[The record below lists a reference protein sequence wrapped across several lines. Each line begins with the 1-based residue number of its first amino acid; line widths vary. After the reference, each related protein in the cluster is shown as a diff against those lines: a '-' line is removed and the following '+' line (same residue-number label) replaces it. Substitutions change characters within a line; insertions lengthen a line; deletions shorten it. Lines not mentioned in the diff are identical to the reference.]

1 LELLES
7 PPPPLVVQFLLLLHL
22 DQQDDLDLMVLH
34 HDLVLPTMPIVKPL
48 SLLDHPQSQK
58 IPNSIANKQQINN

>member
-7 PPPPLVVQFLLLLHL
+7 LPPPMVVQFLLLLHL
-22 DQQDDLDLMVLH
+22 DQQDDPDLMVLH

-48 SLLDHPQSQK
+48 SLLDQRKSQK
-58 IPNSIANKQQINN
+58 IPTPLPTSNK